1 MSKLCKRILLILAVF
16 SSFLTLFACSAI
28 QIDTYHVE
36 LPQDKYQL
44 RVGQEI
50 EALPI
55 VSKNGQECDLEVSYH
70 SYDASI
76 ATYVDG
82 KIVALKSGEVRIKVT
97 LKNNSKVYATALVTV
112 VNDDSLIVDFNYEK
126 TMIKGTTQLLT
137 YELLVEKNRKLT
149 FTSSNENVATI
160 DELGNIKA
168 ITVGTTTIETVV
180 SSLYDEGVSKTYKL
194 VIEVK
199 DLTFAINYVLDGGT
213 NSKKNPNEYVPE
225 KLPLLLEN
233 PNKSGYKFV
242 GWYDNENFT
251 GESITEI
258 SAGTMG
264 DVTLYAKW
272 NALDYRI
279 SYELNGGINAEN
291 PDGYDVSDL
300 PVSLHAPSRTGYI
313 FKGWYMGENRVLAIP
328 VGTTGNVVVSAKWEP
343 ITYTIDFDTNGG
355 LPTLSSIDYT
365 IESDSF
371 TLQEITKVGYTFDG
385 WYNGET
391 KVTEITTGT
400 YGNMTL
406 VAKWTA
412 DLYTIS
418 YDLADGVNNPENPTS
433 YTIESGLITL
443 KDPTKEGYTFAGW
456 FNGEQLITTI
466 DSNTLENISLTAKW
480 TVNSYK
486 LTFDVD
492 GNLTEKTF
500 KYGESVTA
508 IENPTKVGHTFTG
521 WSEELPVKMPAN
533 DLYVSATWRV
543 NSYKLTFDVD
553 GNLTEKTFK
562 YGESVTAIENPTKV
576 GHTFAGWSEELPVKM
591 PANDLYVSAT
601 WRVNSYKITFDVD
614 GNLTEK
620 TFKYGETVVA
630 IENPTKVGHT
640 FAGWSEELPET
651 MPANDITVEA
661 TWTVNSYKLTF
672 DVDGN
677 LTEKTFKYGESV
689 TAIENPTK
697 VGYTFAGWSPVLPE
711 TMPAEDL
718 TVKAT
723 WTVNSYDI
731 TYDFAGGEF
740 KNVDYLNTPLHKF
753 AITDYL
759 TYQAVTGAEVALI
772 KNTPAKFWVYILL
785 KNTNNDGLY
794 EIVQIADGSANVT
807 AEYDYVIAWHSG
819 LTDASAKNI
828 LQKMLASSSSYIG
841 GYVKLSNV
849 PSSKTADCNIT
860 AEVYKASDIVINDPL
875 KTSYTIEDSVEL
887 PTPSRTGYVFD
898 GWYVNGTKLENIALG
913 STGNLNL
920 VANWSIVNYNINYD
934 LDNGSMEMVDY
945 INNPLHTFTISDYL
959 TFAAATGYKNA
970 LVDNAGG
977 RWWAYVVLQKTAVPG
992 LYKVVQMANGSTKIT
1007 EQYDILI
1014 TWHSA
1019 LKDTAAKAI
1028 LNNML
1033 NNSAAYVGS
1042 YIKVSNVP
1050 AGMTADC
1057 NITAEVYSAE
1067 SVKFNVITSY
1077 TVLDT
1082 VTLPVPTRTGY
1093 TFVGWYNGD
1102 IKVDK
1107 IEAGTTGNLNFVARW
1122 KENVKVY
1129 HKLELDLA
1137 GGTLDDAPTQ
1147 YLEGEEF
1154 ILPIPTRENYTF
1166 LGWYSG
1172 DTKIE
1177 KISATETSDIS
1188 LVAKWE
1194 IYPIRVNDKYYLT
1207 LKDAYDNASDNDVI
1221 YVGAG
1226 TFDLDFVIAK
1236 SVEIIGKSASETTIK
1251 VAADYINKV
1260 NAENIVI
1267 SDVTLKGVGAN
1278 VGGIYFQPGTK
1289 AHYFTVKNSVITDMN
1304 TFYKS
1309 IAAMSNNVV
1318 VTLENNEITKV
1329 GQFLIWV
1336 TTGVDTINLVGNKI
1350 DAANC
1355 GTITNAA
1362 AALLRIR
1369 DGKALVY
1376 NNEFTGTVP
1385 VITGLF
1391 EAGTATAEYVDVRF
1405 NTFKN
1410 VTKFVYINSVP
1421 KSVNF
1426 DENLY
1431 LDADGNVLTAVPSQV
1446 TGNGVTPDATIATS
1460 EEERAEFYYIFLHT
1474 QALNLVLN
1482 GGNCENLPTTY
1493 VEGRVTT
1500 LPIPSK
1506 VGYTFLGWYNGETK
1520 VDSIAASVSGEL
1532 TLEAKWT
1539 INSYD
1544 ITYELAGGVNDSENP
1559 ASYTIESGLITLK
1572 DPTREGYTFLGWYNG
1587 EQLVTTIDSNTLENI
1602 TLTAKWKI
1610 TTDHEGTEDDPYSV
1624 DDALKIAGTLTKGN
1638 STTDKCYIKGIVSE
1652 ITELSTSYGNATFKI
1667 TVDGKTILVF
1677 RAKNEGNQNFTS
1689 TDDLYVGDEVVIY
1702 GNITNYNGTLEIT
1715 NCYVVSNNKVARPEP
1730 IEEPEVVDK
1739 TLQEII
1745 DMDDATNKEASYK
1758 ITVIVL
1764 GWGKSLTSYDAAAN
1778 KYGNMIVS
1786 DLEGLNKIVVFGATA
1801 TISAL
1806 VWDSTNGKYTY
1817 TNKQDFLTNAITKS
1831 INIGDTLEL
1840 VVIRDSYNGNTQL
1853 NAIVTKVTPK
1863 PAVTSNLI
1871 FDLDGGICAD
1881 LPTSYEEGTE
1891 LSLPTPTKE
1900 GYDFLGWEYNGTI
1913 ITSITTTMTG
1923 DLTLTAKWKESGTT
1937 LYFEKVTSVNDITDD
1952 GLYLIVYENGEKAY
1966 AFNSSLATLDA
1977 TNNYKE
1983 LALTALGI
1991 AVDDA
1996 SNSVTFR
2003 ITKNTDGT
2011 FAILSASNNYI
2022 YYSGSK
2028 NGLNQTSTK
2037 NTAINNISIDTD
2049 GYILITSSS
2058 STLKFNE
2065 TSNQM
2070 RFRYYSSGQ
2079 SSISLYKYS
2088 TTTSD
2093 PSKTHNINYN
2103 LPEGATNSNPTSY
2116 TEGETITL
2124 VDPVL
2129 PGYTFEGWY
2138 DNAECTGT
2146 KITEISGYTTDIIL
2160 YAKFAKLPTHSI
2172 SYKYNVDST
2181 DIINDNPTEYAEG
2194 DSTVLKDAKLTNYAF
2209 SGWYLD
2215 SEYTN
2220 KITAIDPSWTAD
2232 VVIYGKFILDTLKE
2246 TVVATATF
2254 SANTNSGKVS
2264 NYTNTWSVT
2273 CDNVTWTMKNFNNN
2287 NNGWPYVRAGSKNN
2301 ASVAEIIT
2309 DSTMADSITKVVV
2322 TVDKV
2327 TARSVNSF
2335 KLIVASDANFENV
2348 IETVSLNIMTGENT
2362 FSCTTPIANC
2372 YYKIVIDCKKASSN
2386 GIVQISK
2393 LEYYT
2398 KK

>member
-213 NSKKNPNEYVPE
+213 NSENNPNEYVPE

-233 PNKSGYKFV
+233 PTKSGYKFV

-251 GESITEI
+251 GEAITEI

-279 SYELNGGINAEN
+279 SYELNGGTNAEN

-371 TLQEITKVGYTFDG
+371 TLQEITKAGYTFDG

-418 YDLADGVNNPENPTS
+418 YNLADGVNSPENPTS

-443 KDPTKEGYTFAGW
+443 KEPTRVGYTFVGW
-456 FNGEQLITTI
+456 YNGEQLVTTI

-492 GNLTEKTF
+492 GNLTEKNF

-508 IENPTKVGHTFTG
+508 IENPTKVGHTF
-521 WSEELPVKMPAN
+521 V
-533 DLYVSATWRV
+533 
-543 NSYKLTFDVD
+543 
-553 GNLTEKTFK
+553 
-562 YGESVTAIENPTKV
+562 
-576 GHTFAGWSEELPVKM
+576 
-591 PANDLYVSAT
+591 
-601 WRVNSYKITFDVD
+601 
-614 GNLTEK
+614 
-620 TFKYGETVVA
+620 
-630 IENPTKVGHT
+630 
-640 FAGWSEELPET
+640 GWSEELPET

-661 TWTVNSYKLTF
+661 KW
-672 DVDGN
+672 
-677 LTEKTFKYGESV
+677 
-689 TAIENPTK
+689 AI
-697 VGYTFAGWSPVLPE
+697 
-711 TMPAEDL
+711 
-718 TVKAT
+718 
-723 WTVNSYDI
+723 NSYDI
-731 TYDFAGGEF
+731 TYD
-740 KNVDYLNTPLHKF
+740 
-753 AITDYL
+753 
-759 TYQAVTGAEVALI
+759 
-772 KNTPAKFWVYILL
+772 
-785 KNTNNDGLY
+785 
-794 EIVQIADGSANVT
+794 
-807 AEYDYVIAWHSG
+807 
-819 LTDASAKNI
+819 
-828 LQKMLASSSSYIG
+828 
-841 GYVKLSNV
+841 
-849 PSSKTADCNIT
+849 
-860 AEVYKASDIVINDPL
+860 
-875 KTSYTIEDSVEL
+875 
-887 PTPSRTGYVFD
+887 
-898 GWYVNGTKLENIALG
+898 
-913 STGNLNL
+913 
-920 VANWSIVNYNINYD
+920 
-934 LDNGSMEMVDY
+934 
-945 INNPLHTFTISDYL
+945 
-959 TFAAATGYKNA
+959 
-970 LVDNAGG
+970 
-977 RWWAYVVLQKTAVPG
+977 
-992 LYKVVQMANGSTKIT
+992 
-1007 EQYDILI
+1007 
-1014 TWHSA
+1014 
-1019 LKDTAAKAI
+1019 
-1028 LNNML
+1028 
-1033 NNSAAYVGS
+1033 
-1042 YIKVSNVP
+1042 
-1050 AGMTADC
+1050 
-1057 NITAEVYSAE
+1057 
-1067 SVKFNVITSY
+1067 
-1077 TVLDT
+1077 
-1082 VTLPVPTRTGY
+1082 
-1093 TFVGWYNGD
+1093 
-1102 IKVDK
+1102 
-1107 IEAGTTGNLNFVARW
+1107 
-1122 KENVKVY
+1122 
-1129 HKLELDLA
+1129 LA
-1137 GGTLDDAPTQ
+1137 GG
-1147 YLEGEEF
+1147 
-1154 ILPIPTRENYTF
+1154 
-1166 LGWYSG
+1166 
-1172 DTKIE
+1172 
-1177 KISATETSDIS
+1177 
-1188 LVAKWE
+1188 
-1194 IYPIRVNDKYYLT
+1194 
-1207 LKDAYDNASDNDVI
+1207 
-1221 YVGAG
+1221 
-1226 TFDLDFVIAK
+1226 
-1236 SVEIIGKSASETTIK
+1236 
-1251 VAADYINKV
+1251 IN
-1260 NAENIVI
+1260 N
-1267 SDVTLKGVGAN
+1267 
-1278 VGGIYFQPGTK
+1278 
-1289 AHYFTVKNSVITDMN
+1289 
-1304 TFYKS
+1304 
-1309 IAAMSNNVV
+1309 
-1318 VTLENNEITKV
+1318 
-1329 GQFLIWV
+1329 
-1336 TTGVDTINLVGNKI
+1336 
-1350 DAANC
+1350 
-1355 GTITNAA
+1355 
-1362 AALLRIR
+1362 
-1369 DGKALVY
+1369 
-1376 NNEFTGTVP
+1376 
-1385 VITGLF
+1385 
-1391 EAGTATAEYVDVRF
+1391 
-1405 NTFKN
+1405 
-1410 VTKFVYINSVP
+1410 
-1421 KSVNF
+1421 
-1426 DENLY
+1426 
-1431 LDADGNVLTAVPSQV
+1431 
-1446 TGNGVTPDATIATS
+1446 
-1460 EEERAEFYYIFLHT
+1460 
-1474 QALNLVLN
+1474 
-1482 GGNCENLPTTY
+1482 
-1493 VEGRVTT
+1493 
-1500 LPIPSK
+1500 
-1506 VGYTFLGWYNGETK
+1506 
-1520 VDSIAASVSGEL
+1520 
-1532 TLEAKWT
+1532 
-1539 INSYD
+1539 
-1544 ITYELAGGVNDSENP
+1544 SENP
-1559 ASYTIESGLITLK
+1559 TSYTIESGLITLK
-1572 DPTREGYTFLGWYNG
+1572 NPTREGYTFLGWYNG
-1587 EQLVTTIDSNTLENI
+1587 EQLVTIIDSNTLENI

-1610 TTDHEGTEDDPYSV
+1610 TTDHEGTEVDPYSV
-1624 DDALKIAGTLTKGN
+1624 DDALKVAGTLTKGN
-1638 STTDKCYIKGIVSE
+1638 STTDKYYIKGIVSE

-1730 IEEPEVVDK
+1730 IEEPEVIDK

-1764 GWGKSLTSYDAAAN
+1764 GWGKSLTSYDATAN

-1840 VVIRDSYNGNTQL
+1840 IVIRDSYNGNTQL

-1871 FDLDGGICAD
+1871 FDLDGGTCAD

-1900 GYDFLGWEYNGTI
+1900 GYDFLGWEYNGLI
-1913 ITSITTTMTG
+1913 ITSITATMTG

-1966 AFNSSLATLDA
+1966 AFDSSLATLDA

-1983 LALTALGI
+1983 LALSALGI
-1991 AVDDA
+1991 AVDDT
-1996 SNSVTFR
+1996 SNSVIFR
-2003 ITKNTDGT
+2003 ITKNSDGT
-2011 FAILSASNNYI
+2011 FAILSASGNYI
-2022 YYSGSK
+2022 YRSK
-2028 NGLNQTSTK
+2028 TSNGLEQSTTK
-2037 NTAINNISIDTD
+2037 ANSTNTITIDAK
-2049 GYILITSSS
+2049 GNVLIVSSNT
-2058 STLKFNE
+2058 TLKFNSASDQ
-2065 TSNQM
+2065 T
-2070 RFRYYSSGQ
+2070 RFRYYKSDQ

-2088 TTTSD
+2088 TTSSD
-2093 PSKTHNINYN
+2093 PSKTHNINYVN

-2129 PGYTFEGWY
+2129 PGYTFEGWF

-2146 KITEISGYTTDIIL
+2146 KITEISGYTTDITL
-2160 YAKFAKLPTHSI
+2160 YAKFS
-2172 SYKYNVDST
+2172 VDSGTKTTKWKLVT
-2181 DIINDNPTEYAEG
+2181 DASELSAGDEIVIASNSKGCIAGSFSSKYLNAIQATFNDDKAEIT
-2194 DSTVLKDAKLTNYAF
+2194 STIEATSILTLGGKVDAWILTNSDGKLLGTKEAKAMALG
-2209 SGWYLD
+2209 SGTTTW
-2215 SEYTN
+2215 
-2220 KITAIDPSWTAD
+2220 KITIANNNATISSTNNS
-2232 VVIYGKFILDTLKE
+2232 YGRILHNVSSTRFLNY
-2246 TVVATATF
+2246 TSST
-2254 SANTNSGKVS
+2254 NTNMLLPQIYK
-2264 NYTNTWSVT
+2264 
-2273 CDNVTWTMKNFNNN
+2273 
-2287 NNGWPYVRAGSKNN
+2287 
-2301 ASVAEIIT
+2301 
-2309 DSTMADSITKVVV
+2309 KVV
-2322 TVDKV
+2322 
-2327 TARSVNSF
+2327 
-2335 KLIVASDANFENV
+2335 E
-2348 IETVSLNIMTGENT
+2348 
-2362 FSCTTPIANC
+2362 
-2372 YYKIVIDCKKASSN
+2372 
-2386 GIVQISK
+2386 
-2393 LEYYT
+2393 
-2398 KK
+2398 

>member
-199 DLTFAINYVLDGGT
+199 DLTFEINYVLDGGT
-213 NSKKNPNEYVPE
+213 NSENNPNEYVPE

-279 SYELNGGINAEN
+279 SYELNGGTNAEN

-418 YDLADGVNNPENPTS
+418 YDLADGVNSPENPTS

-456 FNGEQLITTI
+456 YNGEQLVTTI
-466 DSNTLENISLTAKW
+466 DSNALENISITAKW

-508 IENPTKVGHTFTG
+508 IENPTKVGHTFAG
-521 WSEELPVKMPAN
+521 WSKELPVKMPAN
-533 DLYVSATWRV
+533 DLYVSATW
-543 NSYKLTFDVD
+543 T
-553 GNLTEKTFK
+553 
-562 YGESVTAIENPTKV
+562 
-576 GHTFAGWSEELPVKM
+576 
-591 PANDLYVSAT
+591 
-601 WRVNSYKITFDVD
+601 VNSYKITFDVD

-651 MPANDITVEA
+651 MPANDLYVSA
-661 TWTVNSYKLTF
+661 TWTVNSYKITF

-819 LTDASAKNI
+819 LTDASAKSI

-898 GWYVNGTKLENIALG
+898 GWYVNGTKVTSITRGTTGNVTLKANWKVMTYQITLDPVGGRAKYATWEDFVSDFLKDFCTYVWNDPTRITDVNVFWDKSYATNDEIKGKILSFFTDNYDKWGFLSEELDAGIKKANWTSYDKTNYLYYRCNLTEYLAKTKRTEWPASCGAFDNMSDPSWISPIADPKYATWEDFVSDFLKDFCTYVWNDPTRITDVNVFWDKSYATNDEIKGKILSFFTDNYDKWGFLSEELDAGIKKANWTSYDKTNYLYYRCNLTEYLAKTKRTEWPASCGAFDGMSDPAWVGYYELNYTVGDNIMLPQLYKEGYTFLG
-913 STGNLNL
+913 WFNGDTKVDMIKAGTTGNLNL
-920 VANWSIVNYNINYD
+920 VAKWEKIKIYHD
-934 LDNGSMEMVDY
+934 LN
-945 INNPLHTFTISDYL
+945 L
-959 TFAAATGYKNA
+959 
-970 LVDNAGG
+970 
-977 RWWAYVVLQKTAVPG
+977 G
-992 LYKVVQMANGSTKIT
+992 L
-1007 EQYDILI
+1007 D
-1014 TWHSA
+1014 
-1019 LKDTAAKAI
+1019 
-1028 LNNML
+1028 
-1033 NNSAAYVGS
+1033 
-1042 YIKVSNVP
+1042 
-1050 AGMTADC
+1050 
-1057 NITAEVYSAE
+1057 
-1067 SVKFNVITSY
+1067 
-1077 TVLDT
+1077 
-1082 VTLPVPTRTGY
+1082 
-1093 TFVGWYNGD
+1093 
-1102 IKVDK
+1102 
-1107 IEAGTTGNLNFVARW
+1107 
-1122 KENVKVY
+1122 
-1129 HKLELDLA
+1129 
-1137 GGTLDDAPTQ
+1137 GGTLDEVPTQ

-1154 ILPIPTRENYTF
+1154 ILPIPTKEGYTF
-1166 LGWYSG
+1166 LGWYNGSE
-1172 DTKIE
+1172 KVE

-1188 LVAKWE
+1188 LVAKW
-1194 IYPIRVNDKYYLT
+1194 
-1207 LKDAYDNASDNDVI
+1207 
-1221 YVGAG
+1221 
-1226 TFDLDFVIAK
+1226 
-1236 SVEIIGKSASETTIK
+1236 
-1251 VAADYINKV
+1251 
-1260 NAENIVI
+1260 
-1267 SDVTLKGVGAN
+1267 
-1278 VGGIYFQPGTK
+1278 
-1289 AHYFTVKNSVITDMN
+1289 
-1304 TFYKS
+1304 
-1309 IAAMSNNVV
+1309 
-1318 VTLENNEITKV
+1318 
-1329 GQFLIWV
+1329 
-1336 TTGVDTINLVGNKI
+1336 
-1350 DAANC
+1350 
-1355 GTITNAA
+1355 
-1362 AALLRIR
+1362 
-1369 DGKALVY
+1369 
-1376 NNEFTGTVP
+1376 
-1385 VITGLF
+1385 
-1391 EAGTATAEYVDVRF
+1391 
-1405 NTFKN
+1405 
-1410 VTKFVYINSVP
+1410 
-1421 KSVNF
+1421 
-1426 DENLY
+1426 
-1431 LDADGNVLTAVPSQV
+1431 
-1446 TGNGVTPDATIATS
+1446 
-1460 EEERAEFYYIFLHT
+1460 
-1474 QALNLVLN
+1474 
-1482 GGNCENLPTTY
+1482 
-1493 VEGRVTT
+1493 
-1500 LPIPSK
+1500 
-1506 VGYTFLGWYNGETK
+1506 
-1520 VDSIAASVSGEL
+1520 
-1532 TLEAKWT
+1532 
-1539 INSYD
+1539 
-1544 ITYELAGGVNDSENP
+1544 
-1559 ASYTIESGLITLK
+1559 
-1572 DPTREGYTFLGWYNG
+1572 
-1587 EQLVTTIDSNTLENI
+1587 
-1602 TLTAKWKI
+1602 KI
-1610 TTDHEGTEDDPYSV
+1610 TTAHEGSVDDPYSV
-1624 DDALKIAGTLTKGN
+1624 DDALKVAGTLTKGN
-1638 STTDKCYIKGIVSE
+1638 STADKYYIKGIVSE

-1689 TDDLYVGDEVVIY
+1689 TDDLYVGDEVLIY

-1739 TLQEII
+1739 TLQ
-1745 DMDDATNKEASYK
+1745 
-1758 ITVIVL
+1758 
-1764 GWGKSLTSYDAAAN
+1764 
-1778 KYGNMIVS
+1778 
-1786 DLEGLNKIVVFGATA
+1786 
-1801 TISAL
+1801 
-1806 VWDSTNGKYTY
+1806 
-1817 TNKQDFLTNAITKS
+1817 
-1831 INIGDTLEL
+1831 
-1840 VVIRDSYNGNTQL
+1840 
-1853 NAIVTKVTPK
+1853 
-1863 PAVTSNLI
+1863 
-1871 FDLDGGICAD
+1871 
-1881 LPTSYEEGTE
+1881 
-1891 LSLPTPTKE
+1891 
-1900 GYDFLGWEYNGTI
+1900 
-1913 ITSITTTMTG
+1913 
-1923 DLTLTAKWKESGTT
+1923 
-1937 LYFEKVTSVNDITDD
+1937 
-1952 GLYLIVYENGEKAY
+1952 
-1966 AFNSSLATLDA
+1966 
-1977 TNNYKE
+1977 
-1983 LALTALGI
+1983 
-1991 AVDDA
+1991 
-1996 SNSVTFR
+1996 
-2003 ITKNTDGT
+2003 
-2011 FAILSASNNYI
+2011 
-2022 YYSGSK
+2022 
-2028 NGLNQTSTK
+2028 
-2037 NTAINNISIDTD
+2037 
-2049 GYILITSSS
+2049 
-2058 STLKFNE
+2058 
-2065 TSNQM
+2065 
-2070 RFRYYSSGQ
+2070 
-2079 SSISLYKYS
+2079 
-2088 TTTSD
+2088 
-2093 PSKTHNINYN
+2093 
-2103 LPEGATNSNPTSY
+2103 
-2116 TEGETITL
+2116 
-2124 VDPVL
+2124 
-2129 PGYTFEGWY
+2129 
-2138 DNAECTGT
+2138 
-2146 KITEISGYTTDIIL
+2146 
-2160 YAKFAKLPTHSI
+2160 
-2172 SYKYNVDST
+2172 
-2181 DIINDNPTEYAEG
+2181 
-2194 DSTVLKDAKLTNYAF
+2194 
-2209 SGWYLD
+2209 
-2215 SEYTN
+2215 
-2220 KITAIDPSWTAD
+2220 
-2232 VVIYGKFILDTLKE
+2232 
-2246 TVVATATF
+2246 
-2254 SANTNSGKVS
+2254 
-2264 NYTNTWSVT
+2264 
-2273 CDNVTWTMKNFNNN
+2273 
-2287 NNGWPYVRAGSKNN
+2287 
-2301 ASVAEIIT
+2301 
-2309 DSTMADSITKVVV
+2309 
-2322 TVDKV
+2322 
-2327 TARSVNSF
+2327 
-2335 KLIVASDANFENV
+2335 
-2348 IETVSLNIMTGENT
+2348 
-2362 FSCTTPIANC
+2362 
-2372 YYKIVIDCKKASSN
+2372 
-2386 GIVQISK
+2386 
-2393 LEYYT
+2393 
-2398 KK
+2398 

>member
-16 SSFLTLFACSAI
+16 SSFLTLFACSTI

-36 LPQDKYQL
+36 LSQDKYQL

-97 LKNNSKVYATALVTV
+97 LKNNSKVYATAIVTV
-112 VNDDSLIVDFNYEK
+112 VKDDSLIVDFNYEK

-199 DLTFAINYVLDGGT
+199 DLTFAINYALDGGT
-213 NSKKNPNEYVPE
+213 NSEKNPNEYVPE

-233 PNKSGYKFV
+233 PTKSGYKFV
-242 GWYDNENFT
+242 GWYDNENLT
-251 GESITEI
+251 GEAITEI

-279 SYELNGGINAEN
+279 SYELNGGTNAEN

-328 VGTTGNVVVSAKWEP
+328 VGTTGNVDVSAKWEP

-385 WYNGET
+385 WYTGET

-418 YDLADGVNNPENPTS
+418 YDLADGVNSPENPTS

-443 KDPTKEGYTFAGW
+443 KDPTREGYTFAGW
-456 FNGEQLITTI
+456 YNGEQLITTI
-466 DSNTLENISLTAKW
+466 DSNALENISLTAKW

-492 GNLTEKTF
+492 GILTEKTF
-500 KYGESVTA
+500 EYGQSVRA

-521 WSEELPVKMPAN
+521 WSKELPVKMPAN
-533 DLYVSATWRV
+533 DLYVSATWRVNSYTITFNVDGNLTEKTFKYGETVVAIENPTKEGHTFAGWSEELPETMPANDITVEAIWTVNSYKITFDVEGIITEKTFKYGESVVAIENPTKEGHTFAGWSEELPVKMPANDITVEAIWTV

-576 GHTFAGWSEELPVKM
+576 GHTFAGWSKELPVK
-591 PANDLYVSAT
+591 
-601 WRVNSYKITFDVD
+601 
-614 GNLTEK
+614 
-620 TFKYGETVVA
+620 
-630 IENPTKVGHT
+630 
-640 FAGWSEELPET
+640 

-689 TAIENPTK
+689 VAIENPTK
-697 VGYTFAGWSPVLPE
+697 EGHTFAGWSKEIPATMPAEDLTVKATWTINSYKLTLDVDGNLNELTYEYGKAITGVENPTKAGYTFAGWSPVLPE

-723 WTVNSYDI
+723 WTINSYDI

-759 TYQAVTGAEVALI
+759 TYQAVTGAEVALME
-772 KNTPAKFWVYILL
+772 NTPAKFWVYILL

-819 LTDASAKNI
+819 LTDASAKSI
-828 LQKMLASSSSYIG
+828 LQKMLASSLSYIG

-849 PSSKTADCNIT
+849 PSNKTADCNIT

-913 STGNLNL
+913 STGNLVLKAQWKVMVYNVSL
-920 VANWSIVNYNINYD
+920 NPDGGKAKYATWDEFVADFLKDFCTYVW
-934 LDNGSMEMVDY
+934 
-945 INNPLHTFTISDYL
+945 NNP
-959 TFAAATGYKNA
+959 
-970 LVDNAGG
+970 
-977 RWWAYVVLQKTAVPG
+977 
-992 LYKVVQMANGSTKIT
+992 TKIT
-1007 EQYDILI
+1007 SAADFFDKSFAENATVQAKIVSFFTDNAEKWGFLSDELDAGIKKANWASYDKTNWYYYRCNLAEYLTKTKRTAWPASCGAFDGMSDPAWISPI
-1014 TWHSA
+1014 CDPKYATWDEFVA
-1019 LKDTAAKAI
+1019 DFLKDFCTYVWNNPTKITNAAEFFDKSYAENATVQARIVSFFTDNAEKWGFLSDELDAGIKKANWASYDKTNWYYYRCNLAEYLTKTKRTAWPASCGAFDGMSDPAWVGYYE
-1028 LNNML
+1028 LNYTVDDNIML
-1033 NNSAAYVGS
+1033 PQLY
-1042 YIKVSNVP
+1042 K
-1050 AGMTADC
+1050 
-1057 NITAEVYSAE
+1057 E
-1067 SVKFNVITSY
+1067 SY
-1077 TVLDT
+1077 TFL
-1082 VTLPVPTRTGY
+1082 
-1093 TFVGWYNGD
+1093 GWFNGD
-1102 IKVDK
+1102 TKVDMIK
-1107 IEAGTTGNLNFVARW
+1107 AGTTGNLNLVAKW
-1122 KENVKVY
+1122 EKIEVY
-1129 HKLELDLA
+1129 HDLNLDLD
-1137 GGTLDDAPTQ
+1137 GGTLDEVPTQ

-1154 ILPIPTRENYTF
+1154 ILPIPTKEGYTF
-1166 LGWYSG
+1166 LGWFNGSE
-1172 DTKIE
+1172 KVE
-1177 KISATETSDIS
+1177 KISAAETSDIS

-1194 IYPIRVNDKYYLT
+1194 KIKVYHDLNL
-1207 LKDAYDNASDNDVI
+1207 
-1221 YVGAG
+1221 
-1226 TFDLDFVIAK
+1226 DLD
-1236 SVEIIGKSASETTIK
+1236 GG
-1251 VAADYINKV
+1251 
-1260 NAENIVI
+1260 
-1267 SDVTLKGVGAN
+1267 TLDEVPTQ
-1278 VGGIYFQPGTK
+1278 Y
-1289 AHYFTVKNSVITDMN
+1289 
-1304 TFYKS
+1304 
-1309 IAAMSNNVV
+1309 
-1318 VTLENNEITKV
+1318 LEGEE
-1329 GQFLIWV
+1329 LI
-1336 TTGVDTINLVGNKI
+1336 
-1350 DAANC
+1350 
-1355 GTITNAA
+1355 
-1362 AALLRIR
+1362 
-1369 DGKALVY
+1369 
-1376 NNEFTGTVP
+1376 
-1385 VITGLF
+1385 
-1391 EAGTATAEYVDVRF
+1391 
-1405 NTFKN
+1405 
-1410 VTKFVYINSVP
+1410 
-1421 KSVNF
+1421 
-1426 DENLY
+1426 
-1431 LDADGNVLTAVPSQV
+1431 
-1446 TGNGVTPDATIATS
+1446 
-1460 EEERAEFYYIFLHT
+1460 
-1474 QALNLVLN
+1474 
-1482 GGNCENLPTTY
+1482 
-1493 VEGRVTT
+1493 
-1500 LPIPSK
+1500 LPIP
-1506 VGYTFLGWYNGETK
+1506 TK
-1520 VDSIAASVSGEL
+1520 
-1532 TLEAKWT
+1532 
-1539 INSYD
+1539 
-1544 ITYELAGGVNDSENP
+1544 
-1559 ASYTIESGLITLK
+1559 
-1572 DPTREGYTFLGWYNG
+1572 EGYTFLGWYNG
-1587 EQLVTTIDSNTLENI
+1587 SEKVEKISATETADISLV
-1602 TLTAKWKI
+1602 AKWKI

-1624 DDALKIAGTLTKGN
+1624 DDALKVAGTLTKGN
-1638 STTDKCYIKGIVSE
+1638 STTDKYYIKGIVSE

-1715 NCYVVSNNKVARPEP
+1715 KCYVVSNNKVDRPNP
-1730 IEEPEVVDK
+1730 TEEPDVVEK
-1739 TLQEII
+1739 TLQEIV
-1745 DMDDATNKEASYK
+1745 DMDDETNKKASYK

-1764 GWGKSLTSYDAAAN
+1764 GWGKNLTSYDAVASAH
-1778 KYGNMIVS
+1778 GDMIVS

-1817 TNKQDFLTNAITKS
+1817 TNKQDFLTNAVTKS

-1840 VVIRDSYNGNTQL
+1840 IVIRDSYNGNTQL

-1871 FDLDGGICAD
+1871 FDLDGGTCAD

-1891 LSLPTPTKE
+1891 VTLPTPTKE

-1913 ITSITTTMTG
+1913 ITSITATMTG
-1923 DLTLTAKWKESGTT
+1923 DLILTAKWKESGTT

-1966 AFNSSLATLDA
+1966 AFDSSLATLDA
-1977 TNNYKE
+1977 ANNYKE
-1983 LALTALGI
+1983 LALSTLGI
-1991 AVDDA
+1991 AVDDT

-2003 ITKNTDGT
+2003 ITKNSDGT
-2011 FAILSASNNYI
+2011 FAILSASGNYI

-2028 NGLNQTSTK
+2028 NGLKQTSTK
-2037 NTAINNISIDTD
+2037 NTAINNITIDTD

-2058 STLKFNE
+2058 STLKFNK
-2065 TSNQM
+2065 TSDQM

-2116 TEGETITL
+2116 TDGDTITL

-2129 PGYTFEGWY
+2129 SGYTFEGWY
-2138 DNAECTGT
+2138 DNAECTGA
-2146 KITEISGYTTDIIL
+2146 KITEISGYTTDITL
-2160 YAKFAKLPTHSI
+2160 YAKFS
-2172 SYKYNVDST
+2172 VDSGTKTTKWKLVT
-2181 DIINDNPTEYAEG
+2181 DASELSAGDEIVIASNSKGYIAGSFSSKYLNAIQATFNDDKTEIT
-2194 DSTVLKDAKLTNYAF
+2194 STIKTTSILTLGGKVDAWTLTNSDGKLLGTKEAKAMALG
-2209 SGWYLD
+2209 SG
-2215 SEYTN
+2215 T
-2220 KITAIDPSWTAD
+2220 T
-2232 VVIYGKFILDTLKE
+2232 
-2246 TVVATATF
+2246 
-2254 SANTNSGKVS
+2254 
-2264 NYTNTWSVT
+2264 TW
-2273 CDNVTWTMKNFNNN
+2273 
-2287 NNGWPYVRAGSKNN
+2287 KNN
-2301 ASVAEIIT
+2301 
-2309 DSTMADSITKVVV
+2309 
-2322 TVDKV
+2322 
-2327 TARSVNSF
+2327 
-2335 KLIVASDANFENV
+2335 
-2348 IETVSLNIMTGENT
+2348 
-2362 FSCTTPIANC
+2362 C
-2372 YYKIVIDCKKASSN
+2372 
-2386 GIVQISK
+2386 SK
-2393 LEYYT
+2393 Q
-2398 KK
+2398 

>member
-160 DELGNIKA
+160 DKLGNIKA

-213 NSKKNPNEYVPE
+213 NSENNPNEYVPE

-233 PNKSGYKFV
+233 PTKSGYKFV

-251 GESITEI
+251 GEAITEI
-258 SAGTMG
+258 SAGIMG

-279 SYELNGGINAEN
+279 SYELNGGTNAEN

-371 TLQEITKVGYTFDG
+371 TLQEITKAGYTFDG

-400 YGNMTL
+400 YGKMTL

-443 KDPTKEGYTFAGW
+443 KEPTRVGYTFVGW
-456 FNGEQLITTI
+456 YNGEQLVTTI

-492 GNLTEKTF
+492 GNLTEK
-500 KYGESVTA
+500 
-508 IENPTKVGHTFTG
+508 N
-521 WSEELPVKMPAN
+521 
-533 DLYVSATWRV
+533 
-543 NSYKLTFDVD
+543 
-553 GNLTEKTFK
+553 FK

-576 GHTFAGWSEELPVKM
+576 GHTFAGWSKE
-591 PANDLYVSAT
+591 
-601 WRVNSYKITFDVD
+601 I
-614 GNLTEK
+614 
-620 TFKYGETVVA
+620 
-630 IENPTKVGHT
+630 
-640 FAGWSEELPET
+640 PET

-661 TWTVNSYKLTF
+661 KW
-672 DVDGN
+672 
-677 LTEKTFKYGESV
+677 
-689 TAIENPTK
+689 AI
-697 VGYTFAGWSPVLPE
+697 
-711 TMPAEDL
+711 
-718 TVKAT
+718 
-723 WTVNSYDI
+723 NSYDI
-731 TYDFAGGEF
+731 TYD
-740 KNVDYLNTPLHKF
+740 
-753 AITDYL
+753 
-759 TYQAVTGAEVALI
+759 
-772 KNTPAKFWVYILL
+772 
-785 KNTNNDGLY
+785 
-794 EIVQIADGSANVT
+794 
-807 AEYDYVIAWHSG
+807 
-819 LTDASAKNI
+819 
-828 LQKMLASSSSYIG
+828 
-841 GYVKLSNV
+841 
-849 PSSKTADCNIT
+849 
-860 AEVYKASDIVINDPL
+860 
-875 KTSYTIEDSVEL
+875 
-887 PTPSRTGYVFD
+887 
-898 GWYVNGTKLENIALG
+898 
-913 STGNLNL
+913 
-920 VANWSIVNYNINYD
+920 
-934 LDNGSMEMVDY
+934 
-945 INNPLHTFTISDYL
+945 
-959 TFAAATGYKNA
+959 
-970 LVDNAGG
+970 
-977 RWWAYVVLQKTAVPG
+977 
-992 LYKVVQMANGSTKIT
+992 
-1007 EQYDILI
+1007 
-1014 TWHSA
+1014 
-1019 LKDTAAKAI
+1019 
-1028 LNNML
+1028 
-1033 NNSAAYVGS
+1033 
-1042 YIKVSNVP
+1042 
-1050 AGMTADC
+1050 
-1057 NITAEVYSAE
+1057 
-1067 SVKFNVITSY
+1067 
-1077 TVLDT
+1077 
-1082 VTLPVPTRTGY
+1082 
-1093 TFVGWYNGD
+1093 
-1102 IKVDK
+1102 
-1107 IEAGTTGNLNFVARW
+1107 
-1122 KENVKVY
+1122 
-1129 HKLELDLA
+1129 
-1137 GGTLDDAPTQ
+1137 
-1147 YLEGEEF
+1147 
-1154 ILPIPTRENYTF
+1154 
-1166 LGWYSG
+1166 
-1172 DTKIE
+1172 
-1177 KISATETSDIS
+1177 
-1188 LVAKWE
+1188 
-1194 IYPIRVNDKYYLT
+1194 
-1207 LKDAYDNASDNDVI
+1207 
-1221 YVGAG
+1221 
-1226 TFDLDFVIAK
+1226 
-1236 SVEIIGKSASETTIK
+1236 
-1251 VAADYINKV
+1251 
-1260 NAENIVI
+1260 
-1267 SDVTLKGVGAN
+1267 
-1278 VGGIYFQPGTK
+1278 
-1289 AHYFTVKNSVITDMN
+1289 
-1304 TFYKS
+1304 
-1309 IAAMSNNVV
+1309 
-1318 VTLENNEITKV
+1318 
-1329 GQFLIWV
+1329 
-1336 TTGVDTINLVGNKI
+1336 
-1350 DAANC
+1350 
-1355 GTITNAA
+1355 
-1362 AALLRIR
+1362 
-1369 DGKALVY
+1369 
-1376 NNEFTGTVP
+1376 
-1385 VITGLF
+1385 
-1391 EAGTATAEYVDVRF
+1391 
-1405 NTFKN
+1405 
-1410 VTKFVYINSVP
+1410 
-1421 KSVNF
+1421 
-1426 DENLY
+1426 
-1431 LDADGNVLTAVPSQV
+1431 
-1446 TGNGVTPDATIATS
+1446 
-1460 EEERAEFYYIFLHT
+1460 
-1474 QALNLVLN
+1474 
-1482 GGNCENLPTTY
+1482 
-1493 VEGRVTT
+1493 
-1500 LPIPSK
+1500 
-1506 VGYTFLGWYNGETK
+1506 
-1520 VDSIAASVSGEL
+1520 
-1532 TLEAKWT
+1532 
-1539 INSYD
+1539 
-1544 ITYELAGGVNDSENP
+1544 LAGGVNNSENP
-1559 ASYTIESGLITLK
+1559 TTYTIESGLITLK
-1572 DPTREGYTFLGWYNG
+1572 NPTREGYTFLGWYNG
-1587 EQLVTTIDSNTLENI
+1587 EQLVTIIDSNTLENI

-1624 DDALKIAGTLTKGN
+1624 DDALKVAGTLTKGN
-1638 STTDKCYIKGIVSE
+1638 STTDKYYIKGIVSE

-1764 GWGKSLTSYDAAAN
+1764 GWGKSLTSYDTTAN

-1840 VVIRDSYNGNTQL
+1840 IVIRDSYNGNTQL

-1871 FDLDGGICAD
+1871 FDLDGGTCAD
-1881 LPTSYEEGTE
+1881 LPTSYEEGNE

-1913 ITSITTTMTG
+1913 ITSITATMTG

-2028 NGLNQTSTK
+2028 NGLKQTSTK
-2037 NTAINNISIDTD
+2037 NTAINNITIDTD

-2058 STLKFNE
+2058 STLKFNK
-2065 TSNQM
+2065 TSDQM

-2116 TEGETITL
+2116 TDGDTITL

-2129 PGYTFEGWY
+2129 SGYTFEGWY
-2138 DNAECTGT
+2138 DNAECTGA
-2146 KITEISGYTTDIIL
+2146 KITEISGYTTDITL
-2160 YAKFAKLPTHSI
+2160 YAKFS
-2172 SYKYNVDST
+2172 VDSGTKTTKWKLVT
-2181 DIINDNPTEYAEG
+2181 DASELSAGDEIVIASNSKGYIAGSFSSKYLNAIQATFNDDKTEIT
-2194 DSTVLKDAKLTNYAF
+2194 STIKTTSILTLGGKVDAWTLTNSDGKLLGTKEAKAMALG
-2209 SGWYLD
+2209 SGTTTW
-2215 SEYTN
+2215 
-2220 KITAIDPSWTAD
+2220 KIT
-2232 VVIYGKFILDTLKE
+2232 
-2246 TVVATATF
+2246 VASNNATIG
-2254 SANTNSGKVS
+2254 STNSSYGRILHNVS
-2264 NYTNTWSVT
+2264 STRFLNYTSST
-2273 CDNVTWTMKNFNNN
+2273 
-2287 NNGWPYVRAGSKNN
+2287 N
-2301 ASVAEIIT
+2301 ASMLLPQIYK
-2309 DSTMADSITKVVV
+2309 KVV
-2322 TVDKV
+2322 
-2327 TARSVNSF
+2327 
-2335 KLIVASDANFENV
+2335 E
-2348 IETVSLNIMTGENT
+2348 
-2362 FSCTTPIANC
+2362 
-2372 YYKIVIDCKKASSN
+2372 
-2386 GIVQISK
+2386 
-2393 LEYYT
+2393 
-2398 KK
+2398 

>member
-160 DELGNIKA
+160 DKLGNIKA

-213 NSKKNPNEYVPE
+213 NSENNPNEYVPE

-258 SAGTMG
+258 SAGIMG

-279 SYELNGGINAEN
+279 SYELNGGTNAEN

-371 TLQEITKVGYTFDG
+371 TLQEITKAGYTFDG

-418 YDLADGVNNPENPTS
+418 YDLADGVNSPENPTS

-443 KDPTKEGYTFAGW
+443 KDPTRVGYTFVGW
-456 FNGEQLITTI
+456 YNGEQLVTTI

-492 GNLTEKTF
+492 GNLTEKNF

-508 IENPTKVGHTFTG
+508 IENPTKVGHTFAG
-521 WSEELPVKMPAN
+521 WSKELPVKMPAN
-533 DLYVSATWRV
+533 DLYVSATWTV

-576 GHTFAGWSEELPVKM
+576 GHTFAGWSKELPVKM
-591 PANDLYVSAT
+591 PANDLYVS
-601 WRVNSYKITFDVD
+601 
-614 GNLTEK
+614 
-620 TFKYGETVVA
+620 
-630 IENPTKVGHT
+630 
-640 FAGWSEELPET
+640 
-651 MPANDITVEA
+651 A

-697 VGYTFAGWSPVLPE
+697 VGHTFAGWSKELPVK
-711 TMPAEDL
+711 MPANDL
-718 TVKAT
+718 YVSAT

-731 TYDFAGGEF
+731 TYD
-740 KNVDYLNTPLHKF
+740 
-753 AITDYL
+753 
-759 TYQAVTGAEVALI
+759 
-772 KNTPAKFWVYILL
+772 
-785 KNTNNDGLY
+785 
-794 EIVQIADGSANVT
+794 
-807 AEYDYVIAWHSG
+807 
-819 LTDASAKNI
+819 
-828 LQKMLASSSSYIG
+828 
-841 GYVKLSNV
+841 
-849 PSSKTADCNIT
+849 
-860 AEVYKASDIVINDPL
+860 
-875 KTSYTIEDSVEL
+875 
-887 PTPSRTGYVFD
+887 
-898 GWYVNGTKLENIALG
+898 
-913 STGNLNL
+913 
-920 VANWSIVNYNINYD
+920 
-934 LDNGSMEMVDY
+934 
-945 INNPLHTFTISDYL
+945 
-959 TFAAATGYKNA
+959 
-970 LVDNAGG
+970 
-977 RWWAYVVLQKTAVPG
+977 
-992 LYKVVQMANGSTKIT
+992 
-1007 EQYDILI
+1007 
-1014 TWHSA
+1014 
-1019 LKDTAAKAI
+1019 
-1028 LNNML
+1028 
-1033 NNSAAYVGS
+1033 
-1042 YIKVSNVP
+1042 
-1050 AGMTADC
+1050 
-1057 NITAEVYSAE
+1057 
-1067 SVKFNVITSY
+1067 
-1077 TVLDT
+1077 
-1082 VTLPVPTRTGY
+1082 
-1093 TFVGWYNGD
+1093 
-1102 IKVDK
+1102 
-1107 IEAGTTGNLNFVARW
+1107 
-1122 KENVKVY
+1122 
-1129 HKLELDLA
+1129 LA
-1137 GGTLDDAPTQ
+1137 GGINNSKNPT
-1147 YLEGEEF
+1147 
-1154 ILPIPTRENYTF
+1154 
-1166 LGWYSG
+1166 
-1172 DTKIE
+1172 
-1177 KISATETSDIS
+1177 
-1188 LVAKWE
+1188 
-1194 IYPIRVNDKYYLT
+1194 
-1207 LKDAYDNASDNDVI
+1207 
-1221 YVGAG
+1221 
-1226 TFDLDFVIAK
+1226 
-1236 SVEIIGKSASETTIK
+1236 
-1251 VAADYINKV
+1251 
-1260 NAENIVI
+1260 
-1267 SDVTLKGVGAN
+1267 
-1278 VGGIYFQPGTK
+1278 
-1289 AHYFTVKNSVITDMN
+1289 
-1304 TFYKS
+1304 
-1309 IAAMSNNVV
+1309 
-1318 VTLENNEITKV
+1318 
-1329 GQFLIWV
+1329 
-1336 TTGVDTINLVGNKI
+1336 
-1350 DAANC
+1350 
-1355 GTITNAA
+1355 
-1362 AALLRIR
+1362 
-1369 DGKALVY
+1369 
-1376 NNEFTGTVP
+1376 
-1385 VITGLF
+1385 
-1391 EAGTATAEYVDVRF
+1391 
-1405 NTFKN
+1405 
-1410 VTKFVYINSVP
+1410 
-1421 KSVNF
+1421 
-1426 DENLY
+1426 
-1431 LDADGNVLTAVPSQV
+1431 
-1446 TGNGVTPDATIATS
+1446 
-1460 EEERAEFYYIFLHT
+1460 
-1474 QALNLVLN
+1474 
-1482 GGNCENLPTTY
+1482 
-1493 VEGRVTT
+1493 
-1500 LPIPSK
+1500 
-1506 VGYTFLGWYNGETK
+1506 
-1520 VDSIAASVSGEL
+1520 
-1532 TLEAKWT
+1532 
-1539 INSYD
+1539 
-1544 ITYELAGGVNDSENP
+1544 
-1559 ASYTIESGLITLK
+1559 SYTIESGLITLK
-1572 DPTREGYTFLGWYNG
+1572 NPTREGYTFLGWYNG
-1587 EQLVTTIDSNTLENI
+1587 GQLVTIIDSNTLENI

-1610 TTDHEGTEDDPYSV
+1610 TTDHEGTEVDPYSV
-1624 DDALKIAGTLTKGN
+1624 DDALKVAGTLTKGN
-1638 STTDKCYIKGIVSE
+1638 STTDKYYIKGIVSE

-1689 TDDLYVGDEVVIY
+1689 TDDLSVGDEVVIY

-1764 GWGKSLTSYDAAAN
+1764 GWGKSLTSYDATAN

-1806 VWDSTNGKYTY
+1806 VWDTTNGKYTY

-1840 VVIRDSYNGNTQL
+1840 IVIRDSYNGSTQL

-1863 PAVTSNLI
+1863 PVVTSNI
-1871 FDLDGGICAD
+1871 VFDLDGGICD
-1881 LPTSYEEGTE
+1881 NLPTTYEEGTE

-1913 ITSITTTMTG
+1913 ITSITATMTG

-2011 FAILSASNNYI
+2011 FAILSASGNYI
-2022 YYSGSK
+2022 YRSTTS
-2028 NGLNQTSTK
+2028 NGLEQSTTK
-2037 NTAINNISIDTD
+2037 AKSTNTIAIDAKGNV
-2049 GYILITSSS
+2049 LIESSKT
-2058 STLKFNE
+2058 TLKFNS
-2065 TSNQM
+2065 TSGQT
-2070 RFRYYSSGQ
+2070 RFRYYKSGQ

-2088 TTTSD
+2088 TTSSD
-2093 PSKTHNINYN
+2093 PSKTHNISYVN
-2103 LPEGATNSNPTSY
+2103 LPEGATNSNHTSY

-2124 VDPVL
+2124 IDPVL

-2146 KITEISGYTTDIIL
+2146 KITEISGYTTDITL
-2160 YAKFAKLPTHSI
+2160 YAKFAKIPTHSI
-2172 SYKYNVDST
+2172 SYRYNVDST
-2181 DIINDNPTEYAEG
+2181 DITNDNPTGYA
-2194 DSTVLKDAKLTNYAF
+2194 
-2209 SGWYLD
+2209 
-2215 SEYTN
+2215 
-2220 KITAIDPSWTAD
+2220 
-2232 VVIYGKFILDTLKE
+2232 
-2246 TVVATATF
+2246 
-2254 SANTNSGKVS
+2254 
-2264 NYTNTWSVT
+2264 
-2273 CDNVTWTMKNFNNN
+2273 
-2287 NNGWPYVRAGSKNN
+2287 
-2301 ASVAEIIT
+2301 
-2309 DSTMADSITKVVV
+2309 
-2322 TVDKV
+2322 
-2327 TARSVNSF
+2327 
-2335 KLIVASDANFENV
+2335 
-2348 IETVSLNIMTGENT
+2348 
-2362 FSCTTPIANC
+2362 
-2372 YYKIVIDCKKASSN
+2372 
-2386 GIVQISK
+2386 
-2393 LEYYT
+2393 
-2398 KK
+2398 

>member
-1 MSKLCKRILLILAVF
+1 MSKLCKRILLILSVF

-213 NSKKNPNEYVPE
+213 NSENNPNEYVPE

-233 PNKSGYKFV
+233 PTKSGYKFV

-251 GESITEI
+251 GEAITEI

-279 SYELNGGINAEN
+279 SYELNGGTNAEN

-343 ITYTIDFDTNGG
+343 ITYTIDFDTNSG

-418 YDLADGVNNPENPTS
+418 YDLADGVNSPENPTS

-500 KYGESVTA
+500 KYGESITA
-508 IENPTKVGHTFTG
+508 IENPTKVGHTFAG
-521 WSEELPVKMPAN
+521 WSKEIPATMPAE
-533 DLYVSATWRV
+533 DLTVKATWTV

-562 YGESVTAIENPTKV
+562 YGETVVAIENPTKV

-601 WRVNSYKITFDVD
+601 WTVNSYKITFDVD

-759 TYQAVTGAEVALI
+759 TYQSGTGAEIALM
-772 KNTPAKFWVYILL
+772 KTTPGIYWVYILL

-794 EIVQIADGSANVT
+794 EIVQIANGNASVT
-807 AEYDYVIAWHSG
+807 AEYDYVIAWHDG
-819 LTDASAKNI
+819 LTDASAKSI

-913 STGNLNL
+913 STGNLVL
-920 VANWSIVNYNINYD
+920 KAQWKVMVYNISLNSDGGKAKYTTWD
-934 LDNGSMEMVDY
+934 VFVADFLKDFCTYVW
-945 INNPLHTFTISDYL
+945 NNP
-959 TFAAATGYKNA
+959 
-970 LVDNAGG
+970 
-977 RWWAYVVLQKTAVPG
+977 
-992 LYKVVQMANGSTKIT
+992 TKIT
-1007 EQYDILI
+1007 SAAKFWDLSYAENATIQAKIVSFFTDNAEKWGFLSDELDAGIKKANWASYDKTNWYYYRCNLAEYLTKTKRTAWPASCGAFDGMSDPAWISPI
-1014 TWHSA
+1014 CDPKYATWDEFVA
-1019 LKDTAAKAI
+1019 DFLKDFCIYVWNNPTKITSAAKFWDLSYAENATI
-1028 LNNML
+1028 QAKIVSFFTDNAEKWGFLSDELDAGIKKANWASYDKTNWYYYRCNLAEYLTKTKRTAWPASCGAFDGMSDPAWIGYYELN
-1033 NNSAAYVGS
+1033 
-1042 YIKVSNVP
+1042 
-1050 AGMTADC
+1050 
-1057 NITAEVYSAE
+1057 
-1067 SVKFNVITSY
+1067 Y
-1077 TVLDT
+1077 TVDDNIM
-1082 VTLPVPTRTGY
+1082 LPQ
-1093 TFVGWYNGD
+1093 
-1102 IKVDK
+1102 
-1107 IEAGTTGNLNFVARW
+1107 L
-1122 KENVKVY
+1122 
-1129 HKLELDLA
+1129 
-1137 GGTLDDAPTQ
+1137 
-1147 YLEGEEF
+1147 
-1154 ILPIPTRENYTF
+1154 
-1166 LGWYSG
+1166 
-1172 DTKIE
+1172 
-1177 KISATETSDIS
+1177 
-1188 LVAKWE
+1188 
-1194 IYPIRVNDKYYLT
+1194 
-1207 LKDAYDNASDNDVI
+1207 
-1221 YVGAG
+1221 
-1226 TFDLDFVIAK
+1226 
-1236 SVEIIGKSASETTIK
+1236 
-1251 VAADYINKV
+1251 
-1260 NAENIVI
+1260 
-1267 SDVTLKGVGAN
+1267 
-1278 VGGIYFQPGTK
+1278 
-1289 AHYFTVKNSVITDMN
+1289 
-1304 TFYKS
+1304 YK
-1309 IAAMSNNVV
+1309 
-1318 VTLENNEITKV
+1318 
-1329 GQFLIWV
+1329 
-1336 TTGVDTINLVGNKI
+1336 
-1350 DAANC
+1350 
-1355 GTITNAA
+1355 
-1362 AALLRIR
+1362 
-1369 DGKALVY
+1369 
-1376 NNEFTGTVP
+1376 
-1385 VITGLF
+1385 
-1391 EAGTATAEYVDVRF
+1391 
-1405 NTFKN
+1405 
-1410 VTKFVYINSVP
+1410 
-1421 KSVNF
+1421 
-1426 DENLY
+1426 
-1431 LDADGNVLTAVPSQV
+1431 
-1446 TGNGVTPDATIATS
+1446 
-1460 EEERAEFYYIFLHT
+1460 
-1474 QALNLVLN
+1474 
-1482 GGNCENLPTTY
+1482 
-1493 VEGRVTT
+1493 
-1500 LPIPSK
+1500 
-1506 VGYTFLGWYNGETK
+1506 
-1520 VDSIAASVSGEL
+1520 
-1532 TLEAKWT
+1532 
-1539 INSYD
+1539 
-1544 ITYELAGGVNDSENP
+1544 
-1559 ASYTIESGLITLK
+1559 
-1572 DPTREGYTFLGWYNG
+1572 EGYTFLGWFNG
-1587 EQLVTTIDSNTLENI
+1587 DTKVDMIKTGTTGNINLV
-1602 TLTAKWKI
+1602 AKWKI
-1610 TTDHEGTEDDPYSV
+1610 TTNHEGTEDDPYSV
-1624 DDALKIAGTLTKGN
+1624 DDALKIAGTLSSGEYTDLVYITGVVTDTGTFDTYYRNVYICDKN
-1638 STTDKCYIKGIVSE
+1638 SK
-1652 ITELSTSYGNATFKI
+1652 
-1667 TVDGKTILVF
+1667 KTILVYSC
-1677 RAKNEGNQNFTS
+1677 NISEIV
-1689 TDDLYVGDEVVIY
+1689 DVIYVNDTVVIKGY
-1702 GNITNYNGTLEIT
+1702 ITNYKGNTLEISSKGNSYAT
-1715 NCYVVSNNKVARPEP
+1715 FVS
-1730 IEEPEVVDK
+1730 
-1739 TLQEII
+1739 
-1745 DMDDATNKEASYK
+1745 KEAGLST
-1758 ITVIVL
+1758 ITV
-1764 GWGKSLTSYDAAAN
+1764 SETSSEFAIIN
-1778 KYGNMIVS
+1778 ELSTM
-1786 DLEGLNKIVVFGATA
+1786 EGLNGSSFTFKVSVTEGYEIVCVKVNGVEITPNNDLYTA
-1801 TISAL
+1801 TIA
-1806 VWDSTNGKYTY
+1806 
-1817 TNKQDFLTNAITKS
+1817 
-1831 INIGDTLEL
+1831 
-1840 VVIRDSYNGNTQL
+1840 GNT
-1853 NAIVTKVTPK
+1853 IISVETKVKGAKDPETIVSLTFPDDNS
-1863 PAVTSNLI
+1863 SNN
-1871 FDLDGGICAD
+1871 GIG
-1881 LPTSYEEGTE
+1881 SYTDEWTAKIGTYE
-1891 LSLPTPTKE
+1891 WTIANFNNNSWKNNWTFIKAGRKNIASIAKISSKFTE
-1900 GYDFLGWEYNGTI
+1900 I
-1913 ITSITTTMTG
+1913 ITSITITV
-1923 DLTLTAKWKESGTT
+1923 DSITAD
-1937 LYFEKVTSVNDITDD
+1937 YVNSFK
-1952 GLYLIVYENGEKAY
+1952 LV
-1966 AFNSSLATLDA
+1966 
-1977 TNNYKE
+1977 
-1983 LALTALGI
+1983 
-1991 AVDDA
+1991 V
-1996 SNSVTFR
+1996 
-2003 ITKNTDGT
+2003 
-2011 FAILSASNNYI
+2011 
-2022 YYSGSK
+2022 SK
-2028 NGLNQTSTK
+2028 N
-2037 NTAINNISIDTD
+2037 AD
-2049 GYILITSSS
+2049 GSDVL
-2058 STLKFNE
+2058 E
-2065 TSNQM
+2065 E
-2070 RFRYYSSGQ
+2070 
-2079 SSISLYKYS
+2079 ISLDLKKGSNEIKISKATSGCYYIFTFDFKSAKSNGVLSLSKLEYIGYKADS
-2088 TTTSD
+2088 SD
-2093 PSKTHNINYN
+2093 PSKTHNISYVN
-2103 LPEGATNSNPTSY
+2103 LPEGATNRNPTSY

-2146 KITEISGYTTDIIL
+2146 KITEISGYTTDITL
-2160 YAKFAKLPTHSI
+2160 YAKFAKILTHSI
-2172 SYKYNVDST
+2172 FYKYNVDST
-2181 DIINDNPTEYAEG
+2181 DITNDNPTEYAEG
-2194 DSTVLKDAKLTNYAF
+2194 DSIVLKDAKLTNYAF

-2220 KITAIDPSWTAD
+2220 KITAISPSWTTD
-2232 VVIYGKFILDTLKE
+2232 IVIYGKFETSTEKSIVSTFKDKDLLTNETIDLTWKLSVAANSFETASPARGVQIGSAKGTVQLSATNSKYKVKRIVMIVSTNGTANKNSIALTVGEQSASTISLKKANNYE
-2246 TVVATATF
+2246 IEFVLETATLGDILF
-2254 SANTNSGKVS
+2254 TIKDANK
-2264 NYTNTWSVT
+2264 SVYI
-2273 CDNVTWTMKNFNNN
+2273 K
-2287 NNGWPYVRAGSKNN
+2287 
-2301 ASVAEIIT
+2301 
-2309 DSTMADSITKVVV
+2309 SIT
-2322 TVDKV
+2322 
-2327 TARSVNSF
+2327 
-2335 KLIVASDANFENV
+2335 I
-2348 IETVSLNIMTGENT
+2348 
-2362 FSCTTPIANC
+2362 
-2372 YYKIVIDCKKASSN
+2372 YYM
-2386 GIVQISK
+2386 
-2393 LEYYT
+2393 
-2398 KK
+2398 

>member
-112 VNDDSLIVDFNYEK
+112 VNDDSLIVDFNYEE

-213 NSKKNPNEYVPE
+213 NSENNPNEYVPE

-233 PNKSGYKFV
+233 PTKSGYKFV

-251 GESITEI
+251 GEAITEI

-264 DVTLYAKW
+264 EVTLYAKW

-279 SYELNGGINAEN
+279 SYELNGGTNAEN

-418 YDLADGVNNPENPTS
+418 YDLADGVNNLENPTS

-443 KDPTKEGYTFAGW
+443 KDPTREGYTFVGW
-456 FNGEQLITTI
+456 YNGEQLVTTI

-500 KYGESVTA
+500 KYGESVVAIENPTKVGYTFAGWSKELPVKMPANDLYVSATWTVNSYKITFDVDGNLTEKTFKYGESVVA
-508 IENPTKVGHTFTG
+508 IENPTKVGHTFAG
-521 WSEELPVKMPAN
+521 WSKELPVKMPAN

-553 GNLTEKTFK
+553 GNLTEKIFK
-562 YGESVTAIENPTKV
+562 YGEPVVAIENPTKV
-576 GHTFAGWSEELPVKM
+576 GHTFAGWSKELPVKM

-601 WRVNSYKITFDVD
+601 WRVNSYTITFDVDGNLTEKTFKYGETVVAIENPTKVGHTFTGWSEELPVKMPANDITVEATWTVNSYKITFDVD

-620 TFKYGETVVA
+620 TLKYGETVVA

-661 TWTVNSYKLTF
+661 TWTVNSYKITF

-759 TYQAVTGAEVALI
+759 TCQSGTGAEIALM
-772 KNTPAKFWVYILL
+772 KTTPGIYWVYILL

-794 EIVQIADGSANVT
+794 EIVQIANGNANVT
-807 AEYDYVIAWHSG
+807 AEYDYVIAWHDG
-819 LTDASAKNI
+819 LTDASAKSI

-913 STGNLNL
+913 STGNLVLKAQWKVMVYNVSL
-920 VANWSIVNYNINYD
+920 NPDGGKAKYATWDEFVADFLKDFCTYVW
-934 LDNGSMEMVDY
+934 
-945 INNPLHTFTISDYL
+945 NNP
-959 TFAAATGYKNA
+959 
-970 LVDNAGG
+970 
-977 RWWAYVVLQKTAVPG
+977 
-992 LYKVVQMANGSTKIT
+992 TKIT
-1007 EQYDILI
+1007 SAEKFWDLSYAENATIQAKIVSFFTDNAEKWGFLSDELDAGIKKANWASYDKTNWYYYRCNLAEYLTKTKRTAWPASCGAFDGMSDPAWISPI
-1014 TWHSA
+1014 CDPKYATWDEFVA
-1019 LKDTAAKAI
+1019 DFLKDFCIYVWNNPTKITSAAKFWDLSYAENATVQAKI
-1028 LNNML
+1028 VSFFTDNAEKWGFLSDELDAGIKKANWASYDKTNWYYYRCNLSEYLTKTKRTAWPASCGAFDGMSDPAWVGYYELN
-1033 NNSAAYVGS
+1033 
-1042 YIKVSNVP
+1042 
-1050 AGMTADC
+1050 
-1057 NITAEVYSAE
+1057 
-1067 SVKFNVITSY
+1067 Y
-1077 TVLDT
+1077 TVDDNIM
-1082 VTLPVPTRTGY
+1082 LPQLYKEGY
-1093 TFVGWYNGD
+1093 TFLGWFNGD
-1102 IKVDK
+1102 TKVDMIK
-1107 IEAGTTGNLNFVARW
+1107 AGTTGNLNLVAKW
-1122 KENVKVY
+1122 EKIKVY
-1129 HKLELDLA
+1129 HDLNLDLN
-1137 GGTLDDAPTQ
+1137 GGTLDEAPTNYLEGEEFVLPIPTKEGYIFLGWYNGGEKVEKIFATETSDISLVAKWEKIKVYHNLNLDLDGGTLDEVPTQ

-1154 ILPIPTRENYTF
+1154 ILPIPT
-1166 LGWYSG
+1166 
-1172 DTKIE
+1172 K
-1177 KISATETSDIS
+1177 
-1188 LVAKWE
+1188 
-1194 IYPIRVNDKYYLT
+1194 
-1207 LKDAYDNASDNDVI
+1207 
-1221 YVGAG
+1221 
-1226 TFDLDFVIAK
+1226 
-1236 SVEIIGKSASETTIK
+1236 
-1251 VAADYINKV
+1251 
-1260 NAENIVI
+1260 
-1267 SDVTLKGVGAN
+1267 
-1278 VGGIYFQPGTK
+1278 
-1289 AHYFTVKNSVITDMN
+1289 
-1304 TFYKS
+1304 
-1309 IAAMSNNVV
+1309 
-1318 VTLENNEITKV
+1318 
-1329 GQFLIWV
+1329 
-1336 TTGVDTINLVGNKI
+1336 
-1350 DAANC
+1350 
-1355 GTITNAA
+1355 
-1362 AALLRIR
+1362 
-1369 DGKALVY
+1369 
-1376 NNEFTGTVP
+1376 
-1385 VITGLF
+1385 
-1391 EAGTATAEYVDVRF
+1391 
-1405 NTFKN
+1405 
-1410 VTKFVYINSVP
+1410 
-1421 KSVNF
+1421 
-1426 DENLY
+1426 
-1431 LDADGNVLTAVPSQV
+1431 
-1446 TGNGVTPDATIATS
+1446 
-1460 EEERAEFYYIFLHT
+1460 
-1474 QALNLVLN
+1474 
-1482 GGNCENLPTTY
+1482 
-1493 VEGRVTT
+1493 
-1500 LPIPSK
+1500 
-1506 VGYTFLGWYNGETK
+1506 
-1520 VDSIAASVSGEL
+1520 
-1532 TLEAKWT
+1532 
-1539 INSYD
+1539 
-1544 ITYELAGGVNDSENP
+1544 
-1559 ASYTIESGLITLK
+1559 
-1572 DPTREGYTFLGWYNG
+1572 EGYTFLGWYNG
-1587 EQLVTTIDSNTLENI
+1587 SEKVEKIFATETADISLV
-1602 TLTAKWKI
+1602 AKWKI

-1624 DDALKIAGTLTKGN
+1624 DDALKIAGTLSSGEYTDLVYITGVVIDAGTFGTYYKNVYICDKNSNEIKILVYTCNISEIVDVIYVNDTVVIKGYIKNHNGNTLEISSKGN
-1638 STTDKCYIKGIVSE
+1638 SYATFVSKEAGLSTITVSE
-1652 ITELSTSYGNATFKI
+1652 TSSEFAIINELST
-1667 TVDGKTILVF
+1667 
-1677 RAKNEGNQNFTS
+1677 
-1689 TDDLYVGDEVVIY
+1689 
-1702 GNITNYNGTLEIT
+1702 
-1715 NCYVVSNNKVARPEP
+1715 
-1730 IEEPEVVDK
+1730 
-1739 TLQEII
+1739 
-1745 DMDDATNKEASYK
+1745 M
-1758 ITVIVL
+1758 
-1764 GWGKSLTSYDAAAN
+1764 
-1778 KYGNMIVS
+1778 
-1786 DLEGLNKIVVFGATA
+1786 EGLNGSSFTFKVSVTEGYEIVCVKVNGVEITPNNDVYTA
-1801 TISAL
+1801 TIS
-1806 VWDSTNGKYTY
+1806 
-1817 TNKQDFLTNAITKS
+1817 
-1831 INIGDTLEL
+1831 
-1840 VVIRDSYNGNTQL
+1840 GNT
-1853 NAIVTKVTPK
+1853 IIFVETKVKGAKDPESIVSLTFPDENK
-1863 PAVTSNLI
+1863 ANNKIS
-1871 FDLDGGICAD
+1871 
-1881 LPTSYEEGTE
+1881 SYEKNWTAKIGTYE
-1891 LSLPTPTKE
+1891 WTITGFNNNSWNNGWTYIKAGKKDTPGVANISTKFAE
-1900 GYDFLGWEYNGTI
+1900 I
-1913 ITSITTTMTG
+1913 ITSITITVDSIKTNYINSMKLIISENADG
-1923 DLTLTAKWKESGTT
+1923 SNALEEISLDLKKG
-1937 LYFEKVTSVNDITDD
+1937 VNEIK
-1952 GLYLIVYENGEKAY
+1952 ISKA
-1966 AFNSSLATLDA
+1966 
-1977 TNNYKE
+1977 
-1983 LALTALGI
+1983 
-1991 AVDDA
+1991 
-1996 SNSVTFR
+1996 
-2003 ITKNTDGT
+2003 TKNCYYILT
-2011 FAILSASNNYI
+2011 FDINSNT
-2022 YYSGSK
+2022 SK
-2028 NGLNQTSTK
+2028 NG
-2037 NTAINNISIDTD
+2037 TAMQISKVEYV
-2049 GYILITSSS
+2049 GYKADS
-2058 STLKFNE
+2058 
-2065 TSNQM
+2065 
-2070 RFRYYSSGQ
+2070 
-2079 SSISLYKYS
+2079 
-2088 TTTSD
+2088 SD
-2093 PSKTHNINYN
+2093 PSKTHNISYVN

-2146 KITEISGYTTDIIL
+2146 KITEIFGYTTDIIL
-2160 YAKFAKLPTHSI
+2160 YAKGTLDSGTKTTKWKLVTDASELSVGDEI
-2172 SYKYNVDST
+2172 VIASNSKSVITGDLDSSKNFLKENT
-2181 DIINDNPTEYAEG
+2181 TVTFNDNKTEIT
-2194 DSTVLKDAKLTNYAF
+2194 SIVDAVSIYILGGKADAWTLTNSDGKLLGASAVKKMTLG
-2209 SGWYLD
+2209 SGTTTW
-2215 SEYTN
+2215 
-2220 KITAIDPSWTAD
+2220 KITIANNNATISSTNNS
-2232 VVIYGKFILDTLKE
+2232 YGRILH
-2246 TVVATATF
+2246 
-2254 SANTNSGKVS
+2254 NVS
-2264 NYTNTWSVT
+2264 STRFLNYTSST
-2273 CDNVTWTMKNFNNN
+2273 NVNMLLPQIYK
-2287 NNGWPYVRAGSKNN
+2287 
-2301 ASVAEIIT
+2301 
-2309 DSTMADSITKVVV
+2309 KVV
-2322 TVDKV
+2322 
-2327 TARSVNSF
+2327 
-2335 KLIVASDANFENV
+2335 E
-2348 IETVSLNIMTGENT
+2348 
-2362 FSCTTPIANC
+2362 
-2372 YYKIVIDCKKASSN
+2372 
-2386 GIVQISK
+2386 
-2393 LEYYT
+2393 
-2398 KK
+2398 

>member
-213 NSKKNPNEYVPE
+213 NSENNPNEYVPE

-251 GESITEI
+251 GEAITEI

-279 SYELNGGINAEN
+279 SYELNGGTNAEN

-343 ITYTIDFDTNGG
+343 TTYTIDFDTNGG

-371 TLQEITKVGYTFDG
+371 TLQEITKAGYTFDG

-418 YDLADGVNNPENPTS
+418 YDLADGVNSPENPTS

-443 KDPTKEGYTFAGW
+443 KDPTRVGYTFVGW
-456 FNGEQLITTI
+456 YNGEQLVTTI

-508 IENPTKVGHTFTG
+508 IENPTKVGHTFAG
-521 WSEELPVKMPAN
+521 WSKELPVKMPAN

-543 NSYKLTFDVD
+543 NSYTITFDVD

-576 GHTFAGWSEELPVKM
+576 GHTFAGWSKELPVKM

-601 WRVNSYKITFDVD
+601 W
-614 GNLTEK
+614 
-620 TFKYGETVVA
+620 
-630 IENPTKVGHT
+630 
-640 FAGWSEELPET
+640 
-651 MPANDITVEA
+651 
-661 TWTVNSYKLTF
+661 
-672 DVDGN
+672 
-677 LTEKTFKYGESV
+677 
-689 TAIENPTK
+689 
-697 VGYTFAGWSPVLPE
+697 
-711 TMPAEDL
+711 
-718 TVKAT
+718 
-723 WTVNSYDI
+723 TVNSYDI
-731 TYDFAGGEF
+731 TYD
-740 KNVDYLNTPLHKF
+740 
-753 AITDYL
+753 
-759 TYQAVTGAEVALI
+759 
-772 KNTPAKFWVYILL
+772 
-785 KNTNNDGLY
+785 
-794 EIVQIADGSANVT
+794 
-807 AEYDYVIAWHSG
+807 
-819 LTDASAKNI
+819 
-828 LQKMLASSSSYIG
+828 
-841 GYVKLSNV
+841 
-849 PSSKTADCNIT
+849 
-860 AEVYKASDIVINDPL
+860 
-875 KTSYTIEDSVEL
+875 
-887 PTPSRTGYVFD
+887 
-898 GWYVNGTKLENIALG
+898 
-913 STGNLNL
+913 
-920 VANWSIVNYNINYD
+920 
-934 LDNGSMEMVDY
+934 
-945 INNPLHTFTISDYL
+945 
-959 TFAAATGYKNA
+959 
-970 LVDNAGG
+970 
-977 RWWAYVVLQKTAVPG
+977 
-992 LYKVVQMANGSTKIT
+992 
-1007 EQYDILI
+1007 
-1014 TWHSA
+1014 
-1019 LKDTAAKAI
+1019 
-1028 LNNML
+1028 
-1033 NNSAAYVGS
+1033 
-1042 YIKVSNVP
+1042 
-1050 AGMTADC
+1050 
-1057 NITAEVYSAE
+1057 
-1067 SVKFNVITSY
+1067 
-1077 TVLDT
+1077 
-1082 VTLPVPTRTGY
+1082 
-1093 TFVGWYNGD
+1093 
-1102 IKVDK
+1102 
-1107 IEAGTTGNLNFVARW
+1107 
-1122 KENVKVY
+1122 
-1129 HKLELDLA
+1129 LA
-1137 GGTLDDAPTQ
+1137 GG
-1147 YLEGEEF
+1147 
-1154 ILPIPTRENYTF
+1154 
-1166 LGWYSG
+1166 
-1172 DTKIE
+1172 
-1177 KISATETSDIS
+1177 
-1188 LVAKWE
+1188 
-1194 IYPIRVNDKYYLT
+1194 
-1207 LKDAYDNASDNDVI
+1207 
-1221 YVGAG
+1221 
-1226 TFDLDFVIAK
+1226 
-1236 SVEIIGKSASETTIK
+1236 
-1251 VAADYINKV
+1251 IN
-1260 NAENIVI
+1260 N
-1267 SDVTLKGVGAN
+1267 
-1278 VGGIYFQPGTK
+1278 
-1289 AHYFTVKNSVITDMN
+1289 
-1304 TFYKS
+1304 
-1309 IAAMSNNVV
+1309 
-1318 VTLENNEITKV
+1318 
-1329 GQFLIWV
+1329 
-1336 TTGVDTINLVGNKI
+1336 
-1350 DAANC
+1350 
-1355 GTITNAA
+1355 
-1362 AALLRIR
+1362 
-1369 DGKALVY
+1369 
-1376 NNEFTGTVP
+1376 
-1385 VITGLF
+1385 
-1391 EAGTATAEYVDVRF
+1391 
-1405 NTFKN
+1405 
-1410 VTKFVYINSVP
+1410 
-1421 KSVNF
+1421 
-1426 DENLY
+1426 
-1431 LDADGNVLTAVPSQV
+1431 
-1446 TGNGVTPDATIATS
+1446 
-1460 EEERAEFYYIFLHT
+1460 
-1474 QALNLVLN
+1474 
-1482 GGNCENLPTTY
+1482 
-1493 VEGRVTT
+1493 
-1500 LPIPSK
+1500 
-1506 VGYTFLGWYNGETK
+1506 
-1520 VDSIAASVSGEL
+1520 
-1532 TLEAKWT
+1532 
-1539 INSYD
+1539 
-1544 ITYELAGGVNDSENP
+1544 SENP
-1559 ASYTIESGLITLK
+1559 TSYTIESGLITLK
-1572 DPTREGYTFLGWYNG
+1572 NPTREGYTFLGWYNG
-1587 EQLVTTIDSNTLENI
+1587 GQLVTIIDSNTLENI

-1610 TTDHEGTEDDPYSV
+1610 TTDHEGTEVDPYSV
-1624 DDALKIAGTLTKGN
+1624 DDALKVAGTLTKGN
-1638 STTDKCYIKGIVSE
+1638 STTDKYYIKGIVSE

-1764 GWGKSLTSYDAAAN
+1764 GWGKSLTSYDATAN

-1840 VVIRDSYNGNTQL
+1840 IVIRDSYNGNTQL

-1863 PAVTSNLI
+1863 PVVTSNI
-1871 FDLDGGICAD
+1871 VFDLDGGICD
-1881 LPTSYEEGTE
+1881 NLPTTYEEGKE
-1891 LSLPTPTKE
+1891 LVLPTPTKD
-1900 GYDFLGWEYNGTI
+1900 GYDFLGWEYNGTV
-1913 ITSITTTMTG
+1913 ITVIAPTMTG
-1923 DLTLTAKWKESGTT
+1923 DLALKAKWQEEDTT
-1937 LYFEKVTSVNDITDD
+1937 KAYFKKVTDVSELTEDAM
-1952 GLYLIVYENGEKAY
+1952 YLIVYESGEKAF
-1966 AFNSSLATLDA
+1966 AFDSSLTSKLDVA
-1977 TNNYKE
+1977 KNYKE
-1983 LALTALGI
+1983 FDITSLGI
-1991 AVDDA
+1991 LVNEE
-1996 SNSVTFR
+1996 SKSVIFK
-2003 ITKNTDGT
+2003 IAKNTDGSY
-2011 FAILSASNNYI
+2011 AILASNGNYI
-2022 YYSGSK
+2022 YHTG
-2028 NGLNQTSTK
+2028 TK
-2037 NTAINNISIDTD
+2037 NTLSEEKKVNNSKHTITFDAN
-2049 GYILITSSS
+2049 GNVILKMSSADYS
-2058 STLKFNE
+2058 VRFN
-2065 TSNQM
+2065 SADSDM
-2070 RFRYYSSGQ
+2070 RFRYYKSGQ
-2079 SSISLYKYS
+2079 QSISLYKYS
-2088 TTTSD
+2088 TSTSE
-2093 PSKTHNINYN
+2093 PSTSHKINYAN
-2103 LPEGATNSNPTSY
+2103 LPEGTTNSNPTSY

-2129 PGYTFEGWY
+2129 AGYTFDGWF

-2146 KITEISGYTTDIIL
+2146 KITEISGYTTDITL
-2160 YAKFAKLPTHSI
+2160 YAKFAKIPTHSI

-2181 DIINDNPTEYAEG
+2181 DITNDNPTEYAEG

-2209 SGWYLD
+2209 TGWYLD

-2220 KITAIDPSWTAD
+2220 KITAIDSSWNTD
-2232 VVIYGKFILDTLKE
+2232 IVIYGKFILDTLTE
-2246 TVVATATF
+2246 TIVATATF
-2254 SANTNSGKVS
+2254 SSKTNSKGVNS
-2264 NYTNTWSVT
+2264 YTETWSVT
-2273 CDNVTWTMKNFNNN
+2273 CDNIAWTMKNFNNY
-2287 NNGWPYVRAGSKNN
+2287 NNGWDYVKAGSKNN

-2309 DSTMADSITKVVV
+2309 DSTMVDAITKVVV

-2327 TARSVNSF
+2327 TASSVNSF

-2348 IETVSLNIMTGENT
+2348 IETVSLNIKKGENT
-2362 FSCTTPIANC
+2362 FSCTTPMAKR

>member
-97 LKNNSKVYATALVTV
+97 LKSNSKVYATALVTV

-180 SSLYDEGVSKTYKL
+180 NSLYDEGVSKTYKL

-213 NSKKNPNEYVPE
+213 NSENNPNEYVPE

-233 PNKSGYKFV
+233 PTKSGYKFV

-251 GESITEI
+251 GEAITEI

-279 SYELNGGINAEN
+279 SYELNGGTNTEN

-500 KYGESVTA
+500 KYGESVRA
-508 IENPTKVGHTFTG
+508 IENPTKVGHTFAG
-521 WSEELPVKMPAN
+521 WSKELPVKMPAN
-533 DLYVSATWRV
+533 DLYVSATW
-543 NSYKLTFDVD
+543 T
-553 GNLTEKTFK
+553 
-562 YGESVTAIENPTKV
+562 
-576 GHTFAGWSEELPVKM
+576 
-591 PANDLYVSAT
+591 
-601 WRVNSYKITFDVD
+601 VNSYKITFDVD

-640 FAGWSEELPET
+640 FAGWSEELPKT

-677 LTEKTFKYGESV
+677 LTEKTFKYAESV

-1007 EQYDILI
+1007 EQYDMLI

-1446 TGNGVTPDATIATS
+1446 SGNGVTPDATIATS

-1559 ASYTIESGLITLK
+1559 SSYTIESGLITLK

-1610 TTDHEGTEDDPYSV
+1610 TTAHEGSVDDPYSV
-1624 DDALKIAGTLTKGN
+1624 DDALKVAGTLTKGN
-1638 STTDKCYIKGIVSE
+1638 STADKYYIKGIVSE

-1745 DMDDATNKEASYK
+1745 DMDDTTNKKASYK

-1840 VVIRDSYNGNTQL
+1840 IVIRDSYNGNTQL

-1863 PAVTSNLI
+1863 PAVTYNLI
-1871 FDLDGGICAD
+1871 FDLDGGTCAD
-1881 LPTSYEEGTE
+1881 LPTSYEEGNE

-1900 GYDFLGWEYNGTI
+1900 GYDFLGWEYNGLI
-1913 ITSITTTMTG
+1913 ITSITATMTG

-1966 AFNSSLATLDA
+1966 AFDSSLATLDA

-1983 LALTALGI
+1983 LALSALGI
-1991 AVDDA
+1991 AVDDT

-2003 ITKNTDGT
+2003 ITKNSDGT

-2022 YYSGSK
+2022 YRSTTS
-2028 NGLNQTSTK
+2028 NGLEQSTTK
-2037 NTAINNISIDTD
+2037 ANSTNTITIDAK
-2049 GYILITSSS
+2049 GNVLIESSKT
-2058 STLKFNE
+2058 TLKFNS
-2065 TSNQM
+2065 TSGQT
-2070 RFRYYSSGQ
+2070 RFRYYKSGQ

-2088 TTTSD
+2088 TTSSD

-2116 TEGETITL
+2116 TEGKTITL
-2124 VDPVL
+2124 VDPIL

-2160 YAKFAKLPTHSI
+2160 YAKFAKILTHSI

-2181 DIINDNPTEYAEG
+2181 DITNDNSTEYAEG

-2220 KITAIDPSWTAD
+2220 KITAIDPSL
-2232 VVIYGKFILDTLKE
+2232 ILVGL
-2246 TVVATATF
+2246 
-2254 SANTNSGKVS
+2254 
-2264 NYTNTWSVT
+2264 
-2273 CDNVTWTMKNFNNN
+2273 
-2287 NNGWPYVRAGSKNN
+2287 
-2301 ASVAEIIT
+2301 
-2309 DSTMADSITKVVV
+2309 
-2322 TVDKV
+2322 
-2327 TARSVNSF
+2327 
-2335 KLIVASDANFENV
+2335 LI
-2348 IETVSLNIMTGENT
+2348 
-2362 FSCTTPIANC
+2362 
-2372 YYKIVIDCKKASSN
+2372 
-2386 GIVQISK
+2386 
-2393 LEYYT
+2393 
-2398 KK
+2398 

>member
-97 LKNNSKVYATALVTV
+97 LKSNSKVYATALVTV

-213 NSKKNPNEYVPE
+213 NSENNPNEYVPE

-279 SYELNGGINAEN
+279 SYELNGGTNAEN

-543 NSYKLTFDVD
+543 NSYK
-553 GNLTEKTFK
+553 
-562 YGESVTAIENPTKV
+562 
-576 GHTFAGWSEELPVKM
+576 
-591 PANDLYVSAT
+591 
-601 WRVNSYKITFDVD
+601 ITFDVD

-677 LTEKTFKYGESV
+677 LTEKTFKYAESV

-1572 DPTREGYTFLGWYNG
+1572 NPTREGYTFLGWYNG
-1587 EQLVTTIDSNTLENI
+1587 EQLVTIIDSNTLENI

-1610 TTDHEGTEDDPYSV
+1610 TTDHEGTEVDPYSV
-1624 DDALKIAGTLTKGN
+1624 DDALKVAGTLTKDN
-1638 STTDKCYIKGIVSE
+1638 STTDKYYIKGIVSE

-1840 VVIRDSYNGNTQL
+1840 IVIRDSYNGNTQL

-1863 PAVTSNLI
+1863 PAVTYNLI
-1871 FDLDGGICAD
+1871 FDLDGGTCAD
-1881 LPTSYEEGTE
+1881 LPTSYEEGNE

-1900 GYDFLGWEYNGTI
+1900 GYDFLGWEYNGLI
-1913 ITSITTTMTG
+1913 ITSITATMTG

-1966 AFNSSLATLDA
+1966 AFDSSLATLDA

-1983 LALTALGI
+1983 LALRALGI